1 MGFPTLDGVPAYL
14 RFPQQA
20 PAPPPPP
27 PPQPQEQVHE
37 VTHGESLS
45 SIAKKYSTPEAPV
58 SAEQIA
64 QRNGIEVGDLKPG
77 QQLIVPT
84 IKQHAEPKPAAN
96 ATPQQGATNAAMD
109 QHLTASDNLSAFTS
123 HYQGPRNDEGYQST
137 RGGYQNLVTRSGED
151 LNTAV
156 AAEVRAAYDAQPH
169 PPGQSF
175 DAAAAKQ
182 YGADVVK
189 RFDNDPAAKAAVQGA
204 VDTFVVA
211 TEVDGA
217 LSAANRA
224 PDAKGAVAALNDQ
237 LPKLSAEA
245 RSELLSSPG
254 FDTLLKNKIGPEFT
268 GPLQGEPWRDG
279 RMGPSA
285 KPMESLQKLE
295 KLVENADPALAQKL
309 AEHGSDALT
318 DFFARAEN
326 DGYSIRL
333 GIEGTRSL
341 VHIAGKLG
349 GPAEASS
356 TLSKLAQLPIDAS
369 QLHMAV
375 AEGARPDL
383 LLAIAQAGGGSRVMD
398 SATQGVQMYAG
409 SVKGDVDALA
419 KETDELT
426 WLISNHGG
434 SMTPAQLDQAIK
446 DYTKAKGPDWEKKV
460 ADLENKVAGE
470 GRTLLDQI
478 DALRSAGSGQ
488 SGEAQKTIDAIM
500 ADPKSSYAISLALK
514 KHPDYI
520 DTTAGKRL
528 MQSLAYDAKLGEQG
542 IKLGKE
548 LVNAYIRT
556 DVLDAAHGY
565 DPANAASIRQAEQAI
580 DKLKNPA
587 LIKLLGMDT
596 EGSKYQNYIKL
607 VDQLKTTLPAAGDGT
622 EQIVAKLK
630 THADAMNNIDDRLT
644 AEGYK
649 PTFEK
654 NQPAGQLLRMVGI
667 GFATVGF
674 VNSASKAQ
682 DGQINKNDLKAI
694 VDAAGLGQKGTELAV
709 GLGLVV
715 EDSTLGRFGAGNKL
729 NGQSIDPGRL
739 GRADRVFGY
748 LSAGFDYYN
757 AGEQFLSKNG
767 DPVKGGL
774 YLASGVGG
782 TMAALSGTSF
792 AASLGA
798 GSWAG
803 PVGIALVAIATIGLG
818 IKDRVDQSNIHMND
832 TSAAFLKHSDFN
844 EAASK
849 ALVDQS
855 GEGWS
860 PVPLLVRY
868 AEAKGYKLDDAGQR
882 QKFVDWV
889 NGMPADKLDKLRD
902 QLHFTLDDFDGDVS
916 KLGTDTT
923 VYRPETYINSG
934 GFPAKVYANA
944 STVGHLD
951 AIVRDFGIAD
961 LPHA

>member
-20 PAPPPPP
+20 PTPPPPP
-27 PPQPQEQVHE
+27 PPEPQEQLHLVKD
-37 VTHGESLS
+37 GESLS
-45 SIAKKYSTPEAPV
+45 SIAKQYSTPEAPV
-58 SAEQIA
+58 TAEQIA
-64 QRNGIEVGDLKPG
+64 QRNGIEVGALKPD

-84 IKQHAEPKPAAN
+84 IKQHAEPKAAPN
-96 ATPQQGATNAAMD
+96 ATPEQGATNAAMD
-109 QHLTASDNLSAFTS
+109 KHLTAADNLSAFTS
-123 HYQGPRNDEGYQST
+123 HYQGPRKDEGYQST
-137 RGGYQNLVTRSGED
+137 RDGYQTLVTNSGGE
-151 LNTAV
+151 LNKAI

-169 PPGQSF
+169 APGQSF

-182 YGADVVK
+182 YGAEVVK
-189 RFDNDPAAKAAVQGA
+189 RFDNDPAAKAAAQSA
-204 VDTFVVA
+204 VDKFAVD

-217 LSAANRA
+217 LTAANNA
-224 PDAKGAVAALNDQ
+224 PNAKGAVDALSAQ
-237 LPKLSAEA
+237 LPKLSPEA
-245 RSELLSSPG
+245 RTQLLSSPG
-254 FDTLLKNKIGPEFT
+254 LDKLVKDKIGPEFT
-268 GPLQGEPWRDG
+268 DPLKGEPWRDA

-295 KLVENADPALAQKL
+295 KLIENADPALAQKL
-309 AEHGSDALT
+309 AEHGGDALV
-318 DFFARAEN
+318 DFFSRAEK
-326 DGYSIRL
+326 DGASIRL

-341 VHIAGKLG
+341 VHIAGQLG
-349 GPAEASS
+349 GPSQAGS
-356 TLSKLAQLPIDAS
+356 TLNKLAELPIDAT

-383 LLAIAQAGGGSRVMD
+383 LLAVAQAGGSSRVMD
-398 SATQGVQMYAG
+398 AATQGVQMYAG

-470 GRTLLDQI
+470 GQKLLDQI
-478 DALRSAGSGQ
+478 ESLRAAGPGQ
-488 SGEAQKTIDAIM
+488 AGEAQKIIDGLM
-500 ADPKSSYAISLALK
+500 ADTKSHYAISLALK
-514 KHPDYI
+514 KHPEYI
-520 DTTAGKRL
+520 DTGAGKRL

-548 LVNAYIRT
+548 VVNAYIRN
-556 DVLDAAHGY
+556 DVLAAAHGY

-580 DKLKNPA
+580 EKLKNPA
-587 LIKLLGMDT
+587 LIKLLGMDV
-596 EGSKYQNYIKL
+596 EGSKYQNYVKL
-607 VDQLKTTLPAAGDGT
+607 VDQLKTTLPAAGDTT

-674 VNSASKAQ
+674 VNSVGKAQ

-729 NGQSIDPGRL
+729 NGVSIDPGRL

-818 IKDRVDQSNIHMND
+818 IKDRVDQSNVHMND

-860 PVPLLVRY
+860 PVPLLTRY
-868 AEAKGYKLDDAGQR
+868 AESKGYKLDDPGQR

-889 NGMPADKLDKLRD
+889 NGMPTDKLERLRD
-902 QLHFTLDDFDGDVS
+902 QLHYTLDDFDGDVS
-916 KLGTDTT
+916 KLGADPT

-944 STVGHLD
+944 STVGHID

>member
-1 MGFPTLDGVPAYL
+1 MGFPTLDGVPAHL
-14 RFPQQA
+14 RYPQQP
-20 PAPPPPP
+20 PAPPPP
-27 PPQPQEQVHE
+27 PPQPQEQLHE
-37 VTHGESLS
+37 VKHGESLE
-45 SIAKKYSTPEAPV
+45 SIAKQYSTPEAPV
-58 SAEQIA
+58 SAQQLAE
-64 QRNGIEVGDLKPG
+64 RNGIEYGAIKPG

-84 IKQHAEPKPAAN
+84 IKQHAEPKTAPN
-96 ATPQQGATNAAMD
+96 ATPAQTATNAAMD
-109 QHLTASDNLSAFTS
+109 KHLTAADNLAAFTS
-123 HYQGPRNDEGYQST
+123 HYQGPRNDEGYQSM
-137 RGGYQNLVTRSGED
+137 RGGYQNLVTGSGDE
-151 LNTAV
+151 LNTSI

-169 PPGQSF
+169 APGQVF
-175 DAAAAKQ
+175 DVQAARQ
-182 YGADVVK
+182 YGAEVVK
-189 RFDNDPAAKAAVQGA
+189 RFDNDPAAKAAAQGA
-204 VDTFVVA
+204 VDKFAVD

-217 LSAANRA
+217 LTAANA
-224 PDAKGAVAALNDQ
+224 ASDAKGAVDALNRE

-245 RSELLSSPG
+245 RTQLLSSPG
-254 FDTLLKNKIGPEFT
+254 FDTLVKNKIGPEFT
-268 GPLQGEPWRDG
+268 APLQGEPWRDA

-295 KLVENADPALAQKL
+295 KLVENADPALAREL
-309 AEHGSDALT
+309 AEHGSDALV
-318 DFFARAEN
+318 DFFSRAEK

-341 VHIAGKLG
+341 VHVAGKLG
-349 GPAEASS
+349 GPSEAGY
-356 TLSKLAQLPIDAS
+356 TLNKLAELPIDAT
-369 QLHMAV
+369 QMHMAV

-383 LLAIAQAGGGSRVMD
+383 LLAIAGAGGGERAMQA
-398 SATQGVQMYAG
+398 ATQGVQMYAG

-426 WLISNHGG
+426 WLITNHGG

-478 DALRSAGSGQ
+478 DALRSAGPGQ
-488 SGEAQKTIDAIM
+488 AGEAQKAIDALM

-514 KHPDYI
+514 KNPEYI
-520 DTTAGKRL
+520 DSTAGKRL
-528 MQSLAYDAKLGEQG
+528 MQNLAYGAKLGEQG
-542 IKLGKE
+542 LRLGKE
-548 LVNAYIRT
+548 LANAYIRN
-556 DVLDAAHGY
+556 DVLAAAHGY

-596 EGSKYQNYIKL
+596 EGGKYQNYIKL

-644 AEGYK
+644 AEGYR

-654 NQPAGQLLRMVGI
+654 NQPAGQLLRMVGV

-674 VNSASKAQ
+674 VNSYSKAQ
-682 DGQINKNDLKAI
+682 DGQVNKNDLKAI

-729 NGQSIDPGRL
+729 NGQNIDPGRL

-818 IKDRVDQSNIHMND
+818 IKDRVDHSNVHMND
-832 TSAAFLKHSDFN
+832 TSAAFLKHSDFS

-882 QKFVDWV
+882 QKFVDWI
-889 NGMPADKLDKLRD
+889 NNMPADKLGDLRS

-916 KLGTDTT
+916 KLGADAK
-923 VYRPETYINSG
+923 VYRPETYITAG
-934 GFPAKVYANA
+934 GYPAKVYANA
-944 STVGHLD
+944 STVGHID
-951 AIVRDFGIAD
+951 AIVRDFGIAE